1 MVSEELTKAGKQ
13 FLKVA
18 YAVLCGLSIL
28 SLLMVVSETYISPA
42 NYKNYPFGSET
53 GWNYTTPEVYMF
65 SNRLMS
71 FILLQSMALS
81 AICYRCSKERTL
93 YLYFSLAALIV
104 PFVFAY
110 FCLPSSG
117 K

>member
-1 MVSEELTKAGKQ
+1 MVSEKLTNTGTR
-13 FLKVA
+13 FLNVA
-18 YAVLCGLSIL
+18 YAVLGVLSIL
-28 SLLMVVSETYISPA
+28 FLLVVIPETYIPPE

-65 SNRLMS
+65 SNRLVS

-81 AICYRCSKERTL
+81 AICYRYSKERTL
-93 YLYFSLAALIV
+93 YLFFALSALIV

>member
-1 MVSEELTKAGKQ
+1 MR
-13 FLKVA
+13 FLNGA
-18 YAVLCGLSIL
+18 YAVLGVFSMLF
-28 SLLMVVSETYISPA
+28 LLMVISETYISPA

-71 FILLQSMALS
+71 FILLQSMAIS

-93 YLYFSLAALIV
+93 YLYFALSALIV